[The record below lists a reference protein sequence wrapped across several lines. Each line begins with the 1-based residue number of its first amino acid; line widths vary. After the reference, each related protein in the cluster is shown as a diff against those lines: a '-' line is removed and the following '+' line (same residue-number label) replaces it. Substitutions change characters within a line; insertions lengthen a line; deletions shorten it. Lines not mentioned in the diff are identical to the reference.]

1 MTLVTL
7 SASYGAG
14 GSQVGPELARRLDV
28 PFIDRAL
35 PAAVAERLD
44 VPVEVAL
51 RRDECLAP
59 ALERW
64 LGRFAP
70 AAGSMT
76 SAPSPE
82 PMPGPS
88 ERSYVEATEDAIREL
103 AGRGEGVILGRAA
116 AVVLRDD
123 PGALHV
129 RLDGPKDR
137 RAARAARFEGIE
149 LDEACR
155 RLEKTDRA
163 REAYVRRFYGADPAD
178 PRLYHLMLDSTA
190 IALDA
195 CTELILAAIAGRSR
209 APSPG

>member
-14 GSQVGPELARRLDV
+14 GSQIGPALARRLDV
-28 PFIDRAL
+28 PFVDRAL
-35 PAAVAERLD
+35 PATVAARLD
-44 VPVEVAL
+44 VPVEAAL
-51 RRDECLAP
+51 RRDESLAP

-70 AAGSMT
+70 AAGAMT

-103 AGRGEGVILGRAA
+103 ALRGEGVILGRAA

-123 PGALHV
+123 TGALHV
-129 RLDGPKDR
+129 RLDGPTEL
-137 RAARAARFEGIE
+137 RAARAASFEGVD
-149 LDEACR
+149 LDEARR
-155 RLEKTDRA
+155 RLDKADRA
-163 REAYVRRFYGADPAD
+163 REAYVRHFYGADPAD
-178 PRLYHLMLDSTA
+178 PRLYHLMIDSTA
-190 IALDA
+190 ISLDA
-195 CTELILAAIAGRSR
+195 ATEMIVAAVGGR
-209 APSPG
+209 G